1 MHAYRDNLEM
11 LLIREVLRCN
21 SVVLKDVYSVSS
33 ITAKLVANGVLAEE
47 EQTAILSQDS
57 DAGQNGK
64 LLHYVSHKSPE
75 TFYSFCRTIHS
86 ESEKGAKVI
95 QYLAG
100 ELHSLDTN
108 IAFADKVFMHV

>member
-1 MHAYRDNLEM
+1 M
-11 LLIREVLRCN
+11 
-21 SVVLKDVYSVSS
+21 VLKDVYSVRS

-64 LLHYVSHKSPE
+64 LLHCVSHKSPE
-75 TFYSFCRTIHS
+75 IFYSFCRTIHS

-108 IAFADKVFMHV
+108 IAFADKVFMHA